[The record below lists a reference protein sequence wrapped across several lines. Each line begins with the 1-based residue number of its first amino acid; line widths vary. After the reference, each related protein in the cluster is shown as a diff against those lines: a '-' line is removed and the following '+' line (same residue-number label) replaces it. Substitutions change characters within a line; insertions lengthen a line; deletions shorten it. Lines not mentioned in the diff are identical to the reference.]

1 MAHRKREQTIF
12 TKRFFLGWQ
21 PMLFLRLGTDAFSP
35 VGNRCI
41 FPGWQPML
49 FPGWQPMLFSRLA
62 TDLARSCFRNSKNN
76 FVFVF
81 IDRLISIAF
90 IEIEVA

>member
-21 PMLFLRLGTDAFSP
+21 PMLFSRLGTDAFS
-35 VGNRCI
+35 
-41 FPGWQPML
+41 L
-49 FPGWQPMLFSRLA
+49 GWQPMLFSRLA

-90 IEIEVA
+90 IGIEVA